1 MCNISPAVRFDCS
14 PTARSLGE
22 DARTPSRRRRGGA
35 LRVPPFPRVFF
46 RNASSRRAR
55 RLARAR
61 MASKQSKP
69 NAGAHAPSNASDDAS
84 SSKIAIASWLTK
96 RGGKDLYGKP
106 SWRLRFVALRRA
118 RHTRERSVIRYF
130 ANEPVDASEAEAKGE
145 FVINGKSSVRVLDGD
160 DAFAEYGLKAS
171 KFAGKRVFAF
181 QTFKND
187 ANGGALVVETE
198 DLGVMQRWVTAITD
212 AIASARAIESEIGGH
227 SEGAINAE
235 EQDALKGKNFRG
247 TLELAGLCGPLGGGA
262 LPVHLDACWE
272 NLTFV
277 DLMADSCLNERL
289 GRQRRQ
295 KYVSD
300 TLSALTDSAITVSR
314 CLNASMI
321 QMSGPETNAMG
332 TIRRALED
340 MLPLARLIPIGSKD
354 NNLFVSFL
362 SAFLDRVKQLR
373 AGELLMVPGG
383 WANDDGGAAVIY
395 TIHRLPTQFV
405 VSLTNCGDGLEYH
418 PVQADPAKDA
428 FKHIFTVQLMEVPMT
443 VALDSSTWALLFR
456 PLVFPH
462 TAEKAK
468 DIIYNKVLP
477 MMNSRPLL
485 ASVTPKPLRTVQF
498 AKRPRGL
505 DSSGV
510 FTALEAAR
518 CGLASLGCPPSRA
531 DALVNLGV
539 RHVMLEE
546 ANRDLDRVNM
556 IGASALVTLQAAC
569 RTVSEYAATHAELLV
584 AAEES
589 TSPSGSPSA
598 GAVPVKSASLPRE
611 TLAQILRSVESMMQR
626 TKALHAVTTLP
637 PPLAPT
643 KLPPTSCAL
652 PLFNRLAIEGNV
664 DALAGAAKAPPILRP
679 VEFTLVPDA
688 VDSLAQVPRALRN
701 AVHCCTILANQA
713 DLMPNSYALRVSLL
727 VHLFVHVLPAPMPLT
742 HPERATK
749 CFWASSKATYEAQ
762 AEILRS
768 MNLLLRHFSAA
779 VLSISVTQTFDA
791 ARLLTIA
798 NFAAIADATLRLRVD
813 DAPSAFIQHYAG
825 YAEGP
830 ITPFGFEI
838 GPFAVE
844 AEYLRFHCPERTS
857 RLTQILD
864 YFHSLKK
871 TISKDH
877 MIYRWEDE
885 SAGGMSFG
893 VGEARLIDQV
903 CLQMGINRDAPEHLA
918 KFHTGELRE
927 FADSYPEMRSLRDIL
942 FMFKLLMAPTSDALP
957 ELARWKPIDAAL
969 DWSVTNR
976 EGSFDLTVRAFGR
989 QLSIP
994 PWKEPVD
1001 EGGKKRTGWR
1011 NVFGGGFFAR
1021 STDRRPRCPPSGA
1034 NPSNLAGTRIDTE
1047 EDVLHLPNVPTF
1059 DNLLKQSESELLLTY
1074 LTAPMIRLPLV
1085 MKLFA
1090 DPTRVRALT
1099 HRDIQSIMDAVL
1111 FEPGPWSPPEST
1123 TVPKEIPAAT
1133 RAHMATPSGL
1143 LMHELIYCPAP
1154 LVDSAEELLAL
1165 SLELDTGRHD
1175 APSAQGVLFATRM
1188 LTRLLAFVSHVIK
1201 SNSLDIE
1208 FSASVGVTRGITCSS
1223 AAIGTLKD
1231 VKIRIKR
1238 ALDEKCRPVLKR
1250 WLGHA
1255 VKKNAIRPACALH
1268 AHLAY
1273 MYYWTPRSEM
1283 DKQAARTILTA
1294 QQYIFVNYWFSDT
1307 PDGSVKTD
1315 RRLAD
1320 SSNMSG
1326 VDNGLGFVPTE
1337 IFDLFQRKRRS
1348 VLEWAAANP
1357 KDANQVLEEVVDAL
1371 TMKKTDGS
1379 RSPTNVL
1386 DSEDTFRTNRA
1397 WRRAPG
1403 AGGAGRFISY
1413 VSDVP
1418 FSELVAR
1425 DKKAAEE
1432 LVNRHVHYGEW
1443 LLDTTTQPFEMEI
1456 NTQLGEFTVRK
1467 NRLGHL
1473 EASIR
1478 EMPDFIAALE
1488 PVLSK
1493 RGIEFSHFYE
1503 LAEEETI
1510 AIGDSGDVVHCAEVQ
1525 NTDHR
1530 KWMRLV
1536 GLGHDVQLWDR
1547 DPRPPE
1553 NDYTRPYVSR
1563 VHSSV
1568 AAIEALGRVVGSG
1581 GLESCEQWIGQLLE
1595 PIIKGPGAGFLH
1607 GVELFLPNHTIQG
1620 TIARLAGIGAPEN
1633 AVQEPWSFFRRKKK
1647 NEDVDEAKRIDQA
1660 KQLLTEVVVVQEPP
1674 LVQVF
1679 RVESYGRRWRRS
1691 LVFASNASFCLADID
1706 PDGEPLLTDQNE
1718 RFLLSAARLGS
1729 RAPSL
1734 VVTRLLNGAVGRE
1747 SFVPERHLRG
1757 LLPAALLGQ
1766 YQFWRSEATGDL
1778 FGTPKEGAAYHDT
1791 MIHVRLGY
1799 ENNALLDGKHAV
1811 DTCAIVRRLPVSS
1824 FEEGSKFPAID
1835 GSYVDGQLTLVD
1847 LLYAPGLAGE
1857 KGQTLLS
1864 LTKSLAAVEGLAHAL
1879 VWTAKRGLEN
1889 GPTPSIDFC
1898 DIARIELPRLGVSFN
1913 AIESGGS
1920 IRLECEEHAGLFLAQ
1935 RRNPALESLLTG
1947 LPHALLLEARDG
1959 ALSVLLPAGA
1969 IPRPAAYAADN
1980 AYAASTGLGSDLV
1993 IDRWNSKWVENIGN
2007 TKHYVYPVH
2016 PSHSV
2021 IGATTLASALYL
2033 SVLRFIGRSY
2043 LDVLRLAELCVSE
2056 ALPTP
2061 EEAQLWDALA
2071 HAASLDPSPD
2081 ATAVRVKLCLMVQGT
2096 PIEPRLAAKWPPVA
2110 DVLAY
2115 ISAWPHISAQCR
2127 LTGQEE
2133 LSAIENLPSVTS
2145 AKKRTKFRIS
2155 LSLIFPGS
2163 RRASAAETNM
2173 DPAKTPELLNRAAY
2187 LRQLVSG
2194 IARMSAGSTPTSSG
2208 FPLIYPQIP
2217 EYSQFDTI
2225 DDMTCLEEKVY
2236 GDGPLGKLAG
2246 FVQTYNR
2253 PDDVSVNGA
2262 QALALIGKW
2271 LDSEKFNLDG
2281 NLGFPL
2287 FFELLTGTL
2296 PMRILPGDSPHRWG
2310 NVLLRFVPPEQSMK
2324 RGTLM
2329 STLRVL
2335 AASPLIAVD
2344 CPKMEEQS
2352 VGQRFT
2358 QLFTADGAIGVLL
2371 RRVRPYLQQRKEE
2384 FPIRQ
2389 TWVGKDYLAP
2399 SIYESDVQTW
2409 ARTIATGG
2417 RWALTR
2423 FSNTSCSEREFP
2435 LKMVGEEP
2443 SVTTWSGKTLQH
2455 VDLSMLVY
2463 RPLGVLDLNK
2473 YVVPLTED
2481 RADQLAEEVALGGVG
2496 GLPFDVSQHASAT
2509 TSVARQMLTRLRQDV
2524 SSAAEKAKTRK
2535 ANGDFSAVTLK
2546 GFTPSDTAAIAAEAG
2561 AGRAGTAAGTA
2572 RAVLR
2577 ELLEGIRRVTAD
2589 DKAAASEAMAAALAT
2604 ANGLRKDSES
2614 GSKMLRLGLQRRAG
2628 AWAEV
2633 TFEDLVECLTCDG
2646 GEHILSRLSPGV
2658 TAAQIVTGLHLTS
2671 QALLLTLR
2679 ATLAARAAAMVAD
2692 TLIALTNC
2700 AKTAAMD
2707 GIDSVDRDLRLR
2719 ALAVAELISVERHYF
2734 HADTSNPFSKA
2745 TTLVF
2750 DPRLLVYEYSQS
2762 IVLRKRQV
2770 ELTRDFVS
2778 TAELGGGQCA
2788 QMLMG
2793 EGKTTVVCPL
2803 LGFLLAKKNSIVVQ
2817 VVPHALLEFSRSTL
2831 RKSYS
2836 GMIRRSVVTLDF
2848 NRYTSLSD
2856 GAILAALRKA
2866 QENRAIVI
2874 SSPTSIKSLA
2884 LKFLEVCH
2892 LLDQSYVAELE
2903 AKAGMDFVTRV
2914 FGGRKSRSERVA
2926 EAGGLTIDELNVL
2939 RSEAMCAAE
2948 IFQIFQTGTLILDE
2962 VDLILHPLKSE
2973 LNWPMGRRVPLDFSQ
2988 SASGNGLRWKLPYFI
3003 LDAIFAVDFGSS
3015 TVSEA
3020 AGSQEASDLLESIR
3034 DAVKAAMKSK
3044 QIQSSPHLAV
3054 LDRGWYHDILRPL
3067 LAQWA
3072 SIWLRAHG
3080 ALRGLSEA
3088 LVMAYL
3094 LHGPGQ
3100 AEAAAQLNRECD
3112 DEAIKMTNLA
3122 RDWLCSLLP
3131 HLLAKINR
3139 VTFGLL
3145 QPADIE
3151 LLEETNGSRI
3161 PKTRRLL
3168 AVPFVGKDIP
3178 SRTNEFS
3185 HPDVV
3190 LGLTICAYRLEG
3202 LRRTDFKQ
3210 VIQNMIE
3217 NFVNEAGPPA
3227 KRVSARL
3234 WAGWVRSTGKRVRG
3248 ERRAEA
3254 ALNARRRGVQ
3264 QQAGLTNVGEI
3275 RGLAFL
3281 EEDTAIGLNDDEI
3294 WPLQLVD
3301 LRDHDQVEELYQ
3313 LLRKAPPVVEFYLN
3327 DFVFPETALHQNLK
3341 LSATGQELGGDV
3353 LFPNRLGFSGTP
3365 SDLLPLE
3372 LGAPRYE
3379 AGSDAKML
3387 AYLTDPQTVSP
3398 MKMPSDWNVD
3408 KLLTRIA
3415 TSDPPIRA
3423 LIDTGAL
3430 ITGMSNLDVAR
3441 FLLEKGLAWAEGCVF
3456 LDENDRQM
3464 ILMRKDWNVIPLQRV
3479 AAMPMS
3485 KRFTFYDQ
3493 VHTTG
3498 MDIKQSAAAQA
3509 AITLGKDMCLRD
3521 YAQGAWRM
3529 RGLGRGQTL
3538 QVVMIPEI
3546 ARLIS
3551 VEVAKGGGQLP
3562 SSREAELMSMT
3573 PLEASK
3579 RLLRDVT
3586 AWLVVN
3592 SMRSENVQAGL
3603 LAEQRASN
3611 IWRKHSYR
3619 KLIASPTVPGTPRA
3633 QPSGI
3638 QASLDVFRERVSYVV
3653 ANVIPKSFS
3662 PTEKLAMSVQQFGHL
3677 LDDNLKA
3684 KETLRKIL
3692 EDVKH
3697 MENATNAALK
3707 QIRAGVFSAPGATE
3721 SGDKGLAG
3729 GLEHVLDLE
3738 QVQENEEEQ
3747 ENEQEQEQ
3755 EKEEER
3761 EEEILEEV
3769 PDRLKYSRDEEKQLS
3784 WSYELLADPP
3794 SANTQGFYPLNTF
3807 KIHKG
3812 IGRTTAPLAFPEYL
3826 QLSKNYFRQG
3836 WALNSHRRLK
3846 NLTIVLDWVPD
3857 SSKLSSDEGG
3867 TMGAGDFTAA
3877 QEAALRTAFDMF
3889 DTKGNG
3895 RLQETDLREVLREID
3910 ACVEDDEL
3918 RLQQLAREV
3927 AEDARTYITGMPST
3941 GTSFEEL
3948 KRVLRQKN
3956 IYSLQRGRYYVALS
3970 LAEAESLRVVM
3981 HLTKSD
3987 PVSDGKL
3994 LPFKLTESALR
4005 IRGGTLIDTTSNFT
4019 PAQVFQGST
4028 AEQCFRFLDSQMDF
4042 EDREVSILLR
4052 ALQTSPCDKREA
4064 FFESVRACR
4073 RRAKIPWAATPL
4085 AKVLTTP
4092 DEFHLLAS
4100 RALVARVRTALKAKR
4115 MRLLDAFRAFDSD
4128 NIGRLTY
4135 EALYGG
4141 LSWLGLQLNS
4151 AQMLELAARVDKTG
4165 DGFITREEFDQAFG
4179 PDDDWVMEGDLSRS
4193 APAASLP
4200 TSQLAAVSLMD
4211 VFGDSGSTSG
4221 ASIIPTPAQA
4231 KIPLTA
4237 AAPSA
4242 TASTPLP
4249 HLHST
4254 ANMSIDDGTGLGDWG
4269 ALGMAAT
4276 LPPVKKVEKPSKA
4289 PKPSASDPF
4298 GLGPPAGVSSSAFDD
4313 WLSGGSG
4320 AIPGGASL
4328 NDPLGAASTA
4338 DGWEGNDIIQLDTST
4353 GTIAAPPR
4361 ERIQARAL
4369 VDPTKTTVDIKNSQ
4383 VDSKL
4388 TTSVLRG
4395 FEVTVAHHKSFAKVW
4410 NSDATGSRM
4419 TVSIWD
4425 PNVSKSAGK
4434 KKTERVS
4441 LGHYASATLSAPKPA
4456 PFAVDVTDINA
4467 FALTGSNFMPRVIER
4482 LFPLPL
4488 RFRQIWGQEWKASAV
4503 YAWAPVAPPG
4513 FIAVGMIL
4521 TSKPQAP
4528 DVSTVRCLPE
4538 KWACKPAVDPQLVWT
4553 NEGSGGRPASIWI
4566 VNSLGLLYVN
4576 TGHKA
4581 PALRDVWDIRKGTL
4595 TADMVLEYRGATS
4608 MTSTYGGTGIS
4619 SDSFEGS
4626 SYRPPPGPPGL
4637 GSLQ

>member
-1 MCNISPAVRFDCS
+1 MRAQRLPNKLPTSSTHIVRRVRDDDRRVRVIMTTKS
-14 PTARSLGE
+14 SKMSTNAHGSTATLA
-22 DARTPSRRRRGGA
+22 DAAT
-35 LRVPPFPRVFF
+35 
-46 RNASSRRAR
+46 AS
-55 RLARAR
+55 
-61 MASKQSKP
+61 ASKV
-69 NAGAHAPSNASDDAS
+69 
-84 SSKIAIASWLTK
+84 AIASFLTK

-106 SWRLRFVALRRA
+106 TWRLRFFALRRS
-118 RHTRERSVIRYF
+118 RHARERSVIRYF
-130 ANEPVDASEAEAKGE
+130 ANEPADASETAAKGE
-145 FVINGKSSVRVLDGD
+145 FVINGKSSVRVLD
-160 DAFAEYGLKAS
+160 AEETFTEFGLKAN
-171 KFAGKRVFAF
+171 KFAGKRMFAF
-181 QTFKND
+181 QTLPSDGNS
-187 ANGGALVVETE
+187 GALVVEAE
-198 DLGVMQRWVTAITD
+198 NLALMQRWVTAISD
-212 AIASARAIESEIGGH
+212 AIAAARAVESEAAGQTLTSSGV
-227 SEGAINAE
+227 NAE

-289 GRQRRQ
+289 GRQHRP
-295 KYVSD
+295 KYVRE
-300 TLSALTDSAITVSR
+300 TLSALVDSAITVSR
-314 CLNASMI
+314 CLSASAI
-321 QMSGPETNAMG
+321 QMSGPESNAMG
-332 TIRRALED
+332 SIRRALED
-340 MLPLARLIPIGSKD
+340 MLSMARLIPVGTKD

-373 AGELLMVPGG
+373 AGELMMVPGG
-383 WANDDGGAAVIY
+383 WANADGGAAVIY
-395 TIHRLPTQFV
+395 TIHRLPAHFV

-418 PVQADPAKDA
+418 PMQADPAQDA
-428 FKHIFTVQLMEVPMT
+428 FKYIATVQLMEVPIA
-443 VALDSSTWALLFR
+443 VAMDSSTWALLFR

-468 DIIYNKVLP
+468 DMIYNKVLP

-485 ASVTPKPLRTVQF
+485 ASVTPSPLRTVQF

-505 DSSGV
+505 DASGV

-546 ANRDLDRVNM
+546 AKRDLERVNM

-569 RTVSEYAATHAELLV
+569 RTVSDYAATHAELLV

-589 TSPSGSPSA
+589 MSPNGSPNGTSA
-598 GAVPVKSASLPRE
+598 PTKTAPLSRD
-611 TLAQILRSVESMMQR
+611 TLAQILRSVEAVMQK
-626 TKALHAVTTLP
+626 TKALHAATTLP

-643 KLPPTSCAL
+643 KLPPTSCAV

-679 VEFTLVPDA
+679 VELTMVPDA
-688 VDSLAQVPRALRN
+688 IDSLEQVPKALRN
-701 AVHCCTILANQA
+701 ALHCCTILANQA

-749 CFWASSKATYEAQ
+749 CFWASSKATYEIQ

-768 MNLLLRHFSAA
+768 LNLLLRHFSAA

-798 NFAAIADATLRLRVD
+798 NFAAIADATLRLKVA

-830 ITPFGFEI
+830 ISAFGFEI

-844 AEYLRFHCPERTS
+844 AEYLRFHCPERTA

-864 YFHSLKK
+864 YFHSLKR

-903 CLQMGINRDAPEHLA
+903 CLQMGISRDVPEYLA
-918 KFHTGELRE
+918 KYHTGEHRE
-927 FADSYPEMRSLRDIL
+927 FVDSYPEMRSLRDIL

-969 DWSVTNR
+969 DWSVTAR
-976 EGSFDLTVRAFGR
+976 DGFFDLTVSAFGR
-989 QLSIP
+989 NLAVQ
-994 PWKEPVD
+994 PWKEPELD
-1001 EGGKKRTGWR
+1001 EGGKLRTGWR

-1021 STDRRPRCPPSGA
+1021 ITDRRPRCPPSGA
-1034 NPSNLAGTRIDTE
+1034 NPSNLAGSRIDTE
-1047 EDVLHLPNVPTF
+1047 EDVLHLPDVPTF

-1085 MKLFA
+1085 MKLFS
-1090 DPTRVRALT
+1090 DPTRVRGIT
-1099 HRDIQSIMDAVL
+1099 HRDIQSIIDAVM
-1111 FEPGPWSPPEST
+1111 FEPGPWSPPEPT
-1123 TVPKEIPAAT
+1123 NVPKEIPAPT

-1143 LMHELIYCPAP
+1143 LIHELIHCPAP

-1188 LTRLLAFVSHVIK
+1188 LSRMLAFVSHIIK
-1201 SNSLDIE
+1201 SNSLDTE
-1208 FSASVGVTRGITCSS
+1208 FSASTGITRGLTCSS
-1223 AAIGTLKD
+1223 AAVSTLKD
-1231 VKIRIKR
+1231 VKLRIKR
-1238 ALDEKCRPVLKR
+1238 ALGDKCTPVLKR

-1273 MYYWTPRSEM
+1273 MYYWTPRDEI

-1294 QQYIFVNYWFSDT
+1294 QQYIFVNYSFADT
-1307 PDGSVKTD
+1307 PDGSAATD
-1315 RRLAD
+1315 RKLAD
-1320 SSNMSG
+1320 ASNMSG
-1326 VDNGLGFVPTE
+1326 VDTGLGFVPTE

-1357 KDANQVLEEVVDAL
+1357 KDANQILEEVVDAL
-1371 TMKKTDGS
+1371 TTKKTDGS

-1386 DSEDTFRTNRA
+1386 DSDENFKTNRA

-1403 AGGAGRFISY
+1403 AGGAGRFVSY
-1413 VSDVP
+1413 VSDIP
-1418 FSELVAR
+1418 FNELVAR
-1425 DKKAAEE
+1425 DKQASEE
-1432 LVNRHVHYGEW
+1432 LLRRHVHYGEW
-1443 LLDTTTQPFEMEI
+1443 LLETTMQTFEMEI

-1478 EMPDFIAALE
+1478 EMPDFIAALG

-1493 RGIEFSHFYE
+1493 RGIESSHFHE
-1503 LAEEETI
+1503 LAEEETL

-1525 NTDHR
+1525 NTEHR

-1536 GLGHDVQLWDR
+1536 GLGHDIQLWDR
-1547 DPRPPE
+1547 DPRPPMNE
-1553 NDYTRPYVSR
+1553 FTRPYVSR
-1563 VHSSV
+1563 VQSSV
-1568 AAIEALGRVVGSG
+1568 SAVEALGRAIGSG
-1581 GLESCEQWIGQLLE
+1581 GLEPCEQWITQLLE
-1595 PIIKGPGAGFLH
+1595 PIARGPGAGFLH
-1607 GVELFLPNHTIQG
+1607 GVELFLPNHTIHG
-1620 TIARLAGIGAPEN
+1620 TIARLAGTGAPDN
-1633 AVQEPWSFFRRKKK
+1633 AVEEPWSFFRRKKK
-1647 NEDVDEAKRIDQA
+1647 TNDADQAKRVEQA
-1660 KQLLTEVVVVQEPP
+1660 KQLLTEVVIVQEPP

-1706 PDGEPLLTDQNE
+1706 PDGEPLLTDPNE

-1734 VVTRLLNGAVGRE
+1734 VVTRLLHGAVGRE
-1747 SFVPERHLRG
+1747 SFVPARHLRG
-1757 LLPAALLGQ
+1757 LLPAALLEE
-1766 YQFWRSEATGDL
+1766 YQFWRSETTGDL
-1778 FGTPKEGAAYHDT
+1778 FGTAQEGALHHDT

-1799 ENNALLDGKHAV
+1799 ENNTLLDGKHPI
-1811 DTCAIVRRLPVSS
+1811 DTCAVVRRLPVNSLDDAS
-1824 FEEGSKFPAID
+1824 NLPLLD
-1835 GSYVDGQLTLVD
+1835 GSYVEGQVTLVD

-1857 KGQTLLS
+1857 NGKSLLL

-1889 GPTPSIDFC
+1889 GPTAAVELC

-1913 AIESGGS
+1913 AVESGGS

-1935 RRNPALESLLTG
+1935 RRNPALEGLLAG

-1969 IPRPAAYAADN
+1969 IPRPAAYATDHAN
-1980 AYAASTGLGSDLV
+1980 AASTGLGSDLV
-1993 IDRWNSKWVENIGN
+1993 IDRWNSQWVENIGS
-2007 TKHYVYPVH
+2007 TRHYVYPVH

-2021 IGATTLASALYL
+2021 ISATTLASALYL
-2033 SVLRFIGRSY
+2033 SILRFVGRSY

-2056 ALPTP
+2056 ALPSP

-2081 ATAVRVKLCLMVQGT
+2081 ATAVRVKLALMVQGT
-2096 PIEPRLAAKWPPVA
+2096 PIEARLAAKWPPVA

-2115 ISAWPHISAQCR
+2115 INAWPYISAQCR

-2133 LSAIENLPSVTS
+2133 LSAIENLPSVTL
-2145 AKKRTKFRIS
+2145 AKKRAKFRIS

-2163 RRASAAETNM
+2163 RKTTAEEANM

-2194 IARMSAGSTPTSSG
+2194 IARMSAGATPTSSG
-2208 FPLIYPQIP
+2208 FPLVYPQTP
-2217 EYSQFDTI
+2217 EYSQYDTI
-2225 DDMTCLEEKVY
+2225 DDLTCLEEKVY
-2236 GDGPLGKLAG
+2236 GEGPLGKLAG
-2246 FVQTYNR
+2246 LIQTYNR

-2271 LDSEKFNLDG
+2271 IDNEKFNLDG

-2296 PMRILPGDSPHRWG
+2296 PMRILPGDTPHRWG
-2310 NVLLRFVPPEQSMK
+2310 NVLLRFVPTEQSMK

-2329 STLRVL
+2329 STLRML
-2335 AASPLIAVD
+2335 ASNPALAVD
-2344 CPKMEEQS
+2344 CPKIEEQS

-2358 QLFTADGAIGVLL
+2358 SMFTSDGAIGVLL
-2371 RRVRPYLQQRKEE
+2371 RRVRPYLQQRKDSLP
-2384 FPIRQ
+2384 FRQ
-2389 TWVGKDYLAP
+2389 TWVGKSYIAP
-2399 SIYESDVQTW
+2399 TIYESDVKTW

-2435 LKMVGEEP
+2435 LQSVGSEQGIGMT
-2443 SVTTWSGKTLQH
+2443 SWSGKTLQH
-2455 VDLSMLVY
+2455 VDLNMLVH

-2481 RADQLAEEVALGGVG
+2481 RSDQLAEDVALGGVG
-2496 GLPFDVSQHASAT
+2496 GLPFDVSRHPSAT

-2524 SSAAEKAKTRK
+2524 TSAAEKAKARK
-2535 ANGDFSAVTLK
+2535 DMGDFSAVTLK

-2577 ELLEGIRRVTAD
+2577 ELLESIRRVTAD
-2589 DKAAASEAMAAALAT
+2589 DKAAAAEAMSAALAT
-2604 ANGLRKDSES
+2604 ANGLRKDAES
-2614 GSKMLRLGLQRRAG
+2614 GTKMLRLGLQRRAG

-2633 TFEDLVECLTCDG
+2633 TFEDLVECLTCEG

-2658 TAAQIVTGLHLTS
+2658 TAAQIVNALHLAS
-2671 QALLLTLR
+2671 QSLLLTLR

-2700 AKTAAMD
+2700 AKTAALD

-2719 ALAVAELISVERHYF
+2719 ALAIAELLSVERHYF
-2734 HADTSNPFSKA
+2734 HADTANPFNKA
-2745 TTLVF
+2745 TTLVY

-2770 ELTRDFVS
+2770 ELTRDFVN

-2803 LGFLLAKKNSIVVQ
+2803 LGFLLAKKSSIVVQ

-2836 GMIRRSVVTLDF
+2836 GMIRRSVVTLEF

-2874 SSPTSIKSLA
+2874 ASPTSIKSLA

-2892 LLDQSYVAELE
+2892 LLDQSYIAELE
-2903 AKAGMDFVTRV
+2903 AKAGSNIVTQGGDFIARV
-2914 FGGRKSRSERVA
+2914 FGGAKSRSERVA
-2926 EAGGLTIDELNVL
+2926 DAGGLSIEELDVL
-2939 RSEAMCAAE
+2939 RSEAQCAAE
-2948 IFQIFQTGTLILDE
+2948 IFEIFQTGTLILDE

-3003 LDAIFAVDFGSS
+3003 LDAIFAVAHGSS

-3020 AGSQEASDLLESIR
+3020 AGSQEASDLLDSIR
-3034 DAVKAAMKSK
+3034 DAINAAVRNK

-3054 LDRGWYHDILRPL
+3054 LDRAWYHDILRPL
-3067 LAQWA
+3067 LAQWS

-3080 ALRGLSEA
+3080 ALRGMSEA

-3094 LHGPGQ
+3094 LQGPGKD
-3100 AEAAAQLNRECD
+3100 EAAVQLNRECD

-3131 HLLAKINR
+3131 HLLAKVDR
-3139 VTFGLL
+3139 VTYGLL
-3145 QPADIE
+3145 QPADVE
-3151 LLEETNGSRI
+3151 LLEAASGARI
-3161 PKTRRLL
+3161 PRTRRLL

-3202 LRRTDFKQ
+3202 LRRSDFKQ
-3210 VIQNMIE
+3210 VLRSMIE
-3217 NFVNEAGPPA
+3217 NFDNEAGPPP
-3227 KRVSARL
+3227 KRASARL
-3234 WAGWVRSTGKRVRG
+3234 WADWVRTTGKRVRG

-3264 QQAGLTNVGEI
+3264 QQAGLTSIGDS

-3281 EEDTAIGLNDDEI
+3281 EDENVSGYDDDEI
-3294 WPLQLVD
+3294 WPLQLID

-3313 LLRKAPPVVEFYLN
+3313 LLRRTPPVVEFYLN
-3327 DFVFPETALHQNLK
+3327 DYVFPETAQHQNLK
-3341 LSATGQELGGDV
+3341 LSATGQELGGNV
-3353 LFPNRLGFSGTP
+3353 LFPTRLGFSGTP

-3379 AGSDAKML
+3379 PGSDAKML
-3387 AYLTDPQTVSP
+3387 AYLTDPQTVTP
-3398 MKMPSDWNVD
+3398 MKMLTDWNVE

-3415 TSDPPIRA
+3415 TADPPIRA

-3430 ITGMSNLDVAR
+3430 VTGMSNLEVAR
-3441 FLLEKGLAWAEGCVF
+3441 FLLEKGLKWAEGCVF

-3538 QVVMIPEI
+3538 QVVMIPEV

-3551 VEVAKGGGQLP
+3551 VEVSKGGGQT
-3562 SSREAELMSMT
+3562 SATREAEIASMS
-3573 PLEASK
+3573 PDEAAK
-3579 RLLRDVT
+3579 RTLRDIT

-3603 LAEQRASN
+3603 LAEQRAAN

-3633 QPSGI
+3633 QQTGI
-3638 QASLDVFRERVSYVV
+3638 QAALDVFRERVSYVV
-3653 ANVIPKSFS
+3653 ANVIPKTFS
-3662 PTEKLAMSVQQFGHL
+3662 PSEKLNMNMQQFGHL
-3677 LDDNLKA
+3677 LDDNPKA
-3684 KETLRKIL
+3684 KETLRKIV
-3692 EDVKH
+3692 EDVQH

-3707 QIRAGVFSAPGATE
+3707 QIRAGAFSAPGAAM

-3761 EEEILEEV
+3761 EEEIPEEV
-3769 PDRLKYSRDEEKQLS
+3769 PDRLAYSRDDERQLS
-3784 WSYELLADPP
+3784 WSYELLAQPP
-3794 SANTQGFYPLNTF
+3794 NANTQGFYPLNSF

-3812 IGRTTAPLAFPEYL
+3812 VGKTTAPLAFPDYL
-3826 QLSKNYFRQG
+3826 QLSRNYFRQG

-3857 SSKLSSDEGG
+3857 SSALTSDTSG
-3867 TMGAGDFTAA
+3867 TLGVSNFTAA
-3877 QEAALRTAFDMF
+3877 QESALRTAFDMF
-3889 DTKGNG
+3889 DSKGNG

-3918 RLQQLAREV
+3918 RLHQLAREV
-3927 AEDARTYITGMPST
+3927 AEDARTFITGMPSS

-3981 HLTKSD
+3981 HLTQSD
-3987 PVSDGKL
+3987 PTSDGKL
-3994 LPFKLTESALR
+3994 IPFKLTETALR
-4005 IRGGTLIDTTSNFT
+4005 IGGGTLIDTTSNFT
-4019 PAQVFQGST
+4019 PAQVFQGAT

-4042 EDREVSILLR
+4042 EDREVSLLLR
-4052 ALQTSPCDKREA
+4052 ALQASPCDKREQ

-4115 MRLLDAFRAFDSD
+4115 MRLLDAFRAFDSE

-4141 LSWLGLQLNS
+4141 LSWLGLSLTS

-4165 DGFITREEFDQAFG
+4165 DGYISRQEFEDAFG
-4179 PDDDWVMEGDLSRS
+4179 PDDDWILEGD
-4193 APAASLP
+4193 APLVTAPVSLP
-4200 TSQLAAVSLMD
+4200 TQQLAAVSLMD
-4211 VFGDSGSTSG
+4211 ILGDSGSESG
-4221 ASIIPTPAQA
+4221 SASSLPTIPMPVT
-4231 KIPLTA
+4231 KIPLAA
-4237 AAPSA
+4237 AAPSVSMPA
-4242 TASTPLP
+4242 PP
-4249 HLHST
+4249 PKIHST

-4276 LPPVKKVEKPSKA
+4276 LPTVKKVEKSAVA
-4289 PKPSASDPF
+4289 PKPTPNDPF
-4298 GLGPPAGVSSSAFDD
+4298 GLGPPAAAASSAFDD

-4320 AIPGGASL
+4320 AMAGGGSL
-4328 NDPLGAASTA
+4328 NDPLSAVTNPA

-4353 GTIAAPPR
+4353 GTIAAPTR
-4361 ERIQARAL
+4361 EKIQARAL
-4369 VDPTKTTVDIKNSQ
+4369 VDPAKEAADRRNNQ

-4388 TTSVLRG
+4388 TSSVLNG
-4395 FEVTVAHHKSFAKVW
+4395 FEVTVAHQKTFSKVW
-4410 NSDATGSRM
+4410 TSDGTGSRDM
-4419 TVSIWD
+4419 VSIWD
-4425 PNVSKSAGK
+4425 ANVSKSTCK

-4441 LGHYASATLSAPKPA
+4441 LGHYASPHFSAPKPA
-4456 PFAVDVTDINA
+4456 PFGVDVTDINA
-4467 FALTGSNFMPRVIER
+4467 FALTGSNYMPRVLER
-4482 LFPLPL
+4482 LLPFPS
-4488 RFRQIWGQEWKASAV
+4488 RFRQVWGQEWKSSAV
-4503 YAWAPVAPPG
+4503 YAWAPVPPPG
-4513 FIAVGMIL
+4513 FVALGMIL
-4521 TSKPQAP
+4521 TTKPQAP
-4528 DVSTVRCLPE
+4528 HVSSVRCLPE
-4538 KWACKPAVDPQLVWT
+4538 KWAVKPSMEPQLVWT
-4553 NEGSGGRPASIWI
+4553 NEGSGGRPASIWL

-4576 TGHKA
+4576 AGHNP
-4581 PALRDVWDIRKGTL
+4581 PAARDLWDIRRGKL
-4595 TADMVLEYRGATS
+4595 SADMILEYRAGMNMS
-4608 MTSTYGGTGIS
+4608 STYGGTGIS
-4619 SDSFEGS
+4619 SNSFNGPT
-4626 SYRPPPGPPGL
+4626 YRPPPGPTPSQGPPGL
-4637 GSLQ
+4637 GSLL